1 MIVGSRAI
9 FSIPIARSTSSHR
22 WPVTANATL
31 LAATRNSWPAL
42 ADVGR
47 GFTRSLAHLTGFDPT
62 PANRERQLTG
72 TDFCQNSGTGRVQ
85 QANLRSIRRCSTL

>member
-1 MIVGSRAI
+1 MHLSRPSDI
-9 FSIPIARSTSSHR
+9 FDSHR
-22 WPVTANATL
+22 PLHFQPSLANDSQLDFQLTTGGTL
-31 LAATRNSWPAL
+31 AR
-42 ADVGR
+42 VGR

-85 QANLRSIRRCSTL
+85 RANLRSIRRCSTL